1 MTRFATLSLSVFLVL
16 VLGPFAAAQET
27 APGADPLMPGANQAM
42 VRLLHAAPNAQ
53 PEQVILTDVMGSV
66 EIEEF
71 ADVAYLE
78 VTEYVPIVAGTYD
91 ITLRLSVAEGEEL
104 DTAIAVPADT
114 LDTFAGEFY
123 TIALI
128 GVQFPEVTT
137 AADEGFL
144 AWLEDLFTADRQDL
158 SLRAMVI
165 NDLVTTVIGRH
176 ETEARIM
183 HASPGTEAVDL
194 VLVREGGARVDV
206 LDTVSY
212 GQISGFSRLVPAE
225 GHLQVRIAGTDAV
238 VLDLADAT
246 LATGISHTVFVT
258 GTPIEEVPI
267 EALVVA
273 NPWVAP
279 QAIPPTAPGAVT
291 PATATLTANELDFL
305 RQHIDGAQQRLESVE
320 ARLAVLQDVDAA
332 RDEAAAARDEVR
344 DARAFLEQARA
355 QIDVV
360 TPPIMTDPIAP
371 PPITEPADDDAND

>member
-1 MTRFATLSLSVFLVL
+1 MNRFAALPIVIILTLGLV
-16 VLGPFAAAQET
+16 AAAQET

-42 VRLLHAAPNAQ
+42 VRFLHAAPNAQ
-53 PEQVILTDVMGSV
+53 PDQVVLSDVMGSV

-71 ADVAYLE
+71 AAAEYLE

-91 ITLRLSVAEGEEL
+91 VTLSLAVAEGEEL
-104 DTAIAVPADT
+104 DTVVVVPADT
-114 LDTFAGEFY
+114 LDVFAGEFY

-128 GVQFPEVTT
+128 GVQFPDATT
-137 AADEGFL
+137 AADDGFL
-144 AWLEDLFTADRQDL
+144 AWLEDLFTADREDL

-165 NDLVTTVIGRH
+165 NDLVTTVIAQH

-183 HASPGTEAVDL
+183 HAAPGTEAVDL
-194 VLVREGGARVDV
+194 VLVRNDGATIDV
-206 LDTVSY
+206 LETASY
-212 GQISGFSRLVPAE
+212 GRISGFSRLAPDE

-238 VLDLADAT
+238 LLDLADVT

-273 NPWVAP
+273 NPWVAA

-291 PATATLTANELDFL
+291 PATATLTANELEFL

-320 ARLAVLQDVDAA
+320 ARLAALQDVDAA
-332 RDEAAAARDEVR
+332 HDEAAAAWDEVR

-360 TPPIMTDPIAP
+360 TPPIMTDPLAP
-371 PPITEPADDDAND
+371 PPVTDPVDDEND